1 MVVRAMYSSNVQ
13 CFYFLLYFYHINI
26 HHIFVFKIH
35 IYFFFCMFSQLI
47 YDFFSLY
54 FKPLQ
59 CLVEGGLLQATKR
72 DQNLELAV
80 NPPSGHSV
88 GPNPNLP
95 LDRSHNPEVTVTMR
109 IMFPVR
115 LDPHFVSFSV
125 KTLFDNVVVQFHGI
139 FGEENLY

>member
-1 MVVRAMYSSNVQ
+1 M
-13 CFYFLLYFYHINI
+13 
-26 HHIFVFKIH
+26 
-35 IYFFFCMFSQLI
+35 
-47 YDFFSLY
+47 
-54 FKPLQ
+54 
-59 CLVEGGLLQATKR
+59 TKR
-72 DQNLELAV
+72 DLNLVHEA

-139 FGEENLY
+139 FGEEKLY